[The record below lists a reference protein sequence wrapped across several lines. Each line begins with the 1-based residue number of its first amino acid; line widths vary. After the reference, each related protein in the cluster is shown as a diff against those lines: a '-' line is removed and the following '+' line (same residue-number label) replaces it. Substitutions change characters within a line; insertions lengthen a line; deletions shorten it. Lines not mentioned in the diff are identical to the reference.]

1 MWCIYSL
8 WYLQTNGG
16 GARGRYLDYFLH
28 FWGLGS
34 KRGNVKPSYLM
45 EIHSEIG
52 TLFHI
57 LVHHDPNTGEI
68 VMKCA
73 VYIVYNICKRI
84 VGGQRPLSWLL
95 LALFGLGSKRG
106 NVKPSYLMEL
116 HSEIGT
122 LFHILVHHGPNT
134 GEIVMKFAVYI
145 VYNICKRM
153 EGTKGRYLDH
163 FLHFRGL
170 ESKRGNVKPSYLIEI
185 HSEIATLLH
194 ILVHHVPNTG
204 QIVMKFAVYIV
215 YNICQRMEGARGR
228 YLYYFLHFK
237 GLESKR
243 GNVKPSYLI
252 EIHSE
257 IGTLFHILVHHG
269 PNTGAIIMKC
279 AVYIV
284 YDICKRMEGGPE
296 AVISTTSCTF
306 GALEANGV
314 MSNHRIW
321 WKYTAKSVHC
331 FILWSITARMQARS
345 LWNLLYI

>member
-1 MWCIYSL
+1 MIFANEWR
-8 WYLQTNGG
+8 

-28 FWGLGS
+28 FWGIGSKRGNVKPSYLIEIHSEIATLFQILVHYGPNTGPIVVKFAAYIVYNICKRIVGGQRPLSWLLLALFGLGS

-45 EIHSEIG
+45 EIHNEIG

-134 GEIVMKFAVYI
+134 GEIVMTFAVYI

-153 EGTKGRYLDH
+153 KGTKGRYLDY

-228 YLYYFLHFK
+228 YLDYFLHFK

-257 IGTLFHILVHHG
+257 IGTLFYILVHHG
-269 PNTGAIIMKC
+269 PNTGQIVMK
-279 AVYIV
+279 
-284 YDICKRMEGGPE
+284 
-296 AVISTTSCTF
+296 
-306 GALEANGV
+306 
-314 MSNHRIW
+314 
-321 WKYTAKSVHC
+321 
-331 FILWSITARMQARS
+331 
-345 LWNLLYI
+345 LLYI

>member
-1 MWCIYSL
+1 MIFANEWR
-8 WYLQTNGG
+8 
-16 GARGRYLDYFLH
+16 GATGRYLDCFLH

-84 VGGQRPLSWLL
+84 VGSQRPLSWLL

-106 NVKPSYLMEL
+106 NVKPSYSMEI

-134 GEIVMKFAVYI
+134 GEIVMKCAVYI

-153 EGTKGRYLDH
+153 NGARGRYLDY

-170 ESKRGNVKPSYLIEI
+170 ESKRGNVKPSYL
-185 HSEIATLLH
+185 
-194 ILVHHVPNTG
+194 
-204 QIVMKFAVYIV
+204 
-215 YNICQRMEGARGR
+215 
-228 YLYYFLHFK
+228 LY
-237 GLESKR
+237 
-243 GNVKPSYLI
+243 V
-252 EIHSE
+252 
-257 IGTLFHILVHHG
+257 
-269 PNTGAIIMKC
+269 
-279 AVYIV
+279 
-284 YDICKRMEGGPE
+284 
-296 AVISTTSCTF
+296 
-306 GALEANGV
+306 
-314 MSNHRIW
+314 
-321 WKYTAKSVHC
+321 
-331 FILWSITARMQARS
+331 
-345 LWNLLYI
+345 